1 MEICRD
7 AALCA
12 AWARASGVEKILPEE
27 AAGRLELCF
36 FAAGETLCNEGDE
49 AAALQFV
56 LCGRY
61 KLIRLTRAGQECLLR
76 FFDAFSLIGELEL
89 LQGGPS
95 RTTAVALGPLVC
107 LRLSAVSVQLS
118 GLQDRAAQPEPHPDA
133 RRAGAAADG
142 ELSAGHRAKRAF

>member
-27 AAGRLELCF
+27 ATGRLELCF
-36 FAAGETLCNEGDE
+36 FAAGEALCNEGDE

-76 FFDAFSLIGELEL
+76 FFDAF
-89 LQGGPS
+89 
-95 RTTAVALGPLVC
+95 
-107 LRLSAVSVQLS
+107 
-118 GLQDRAAQPEPHPDA
+118 
-133 RRAGAAADG
+133 
-142 ELSAGHRAKRAF
+142 

>member
-56 LCGRY
+56 LCGR
-61 KLIRLTRAGQECLLR
+61 LQADPADPGGAGVPFA
-76 FFDAFSLIGELEL
+76 FF
-89 LQGGPS
+89 
-95 RTTAVALGPLVC
+95 
-107 LRLSAVSVQLS
+107 
-118 GLQDRAAQPEPHPDA
+118 
-133 RRAGAAADG
+133 
-142 ELSAGHRAKRAF
+142 